1 MKKLLTMVL
10 SLAMLASAIILPA
23 AAQADADVEAYNP
36 NIQLQNMGMDYY
48 WKLFETSSEN
58 VFAQPSSKEA
68 HSGNFSMLLRT
79 DGLSDGQYIRFGQ
92 MYNNRDFSPAYKLTF
107 YAKGNM
113 DMQKVKFGF
122 GETAE
127 TVGDTRYFTVTEA
140 ENGWKKYESVEN
152 FNTSGAFLWMLVYN
166 QDPGTYLYVD
176 DFSAIGTGGDNIFGG
191 AYDSSFE
198 KVYLKEP
205 SEKYESDVCGWI
217 SPWTNKEDAYAE
229 VTDLFSH
236 TGDKSLFIRW
246 LSGVGTN
253 GLHYRIN
260 TALPAGSYEVSMYVK
275 DLGGTNIDIA
285 GEPNDMNDSTFV
297 TAEFQQ
303 EDAGNGWTRLYK
315 DMNYTSNDATYLRL
329 NLHQTNGIYIDD
341 ITYTD
346 KTTGKVVA
354 KVDFEDTYSRYGS
367 STPKKPMNWT
377 LYSPSYPSYYDG
389 RTNYVEVTDEKAY
402 SGNYSAKIAA
412 PSCTGFQRVLTS
424 YLNASAGDYV
434 VTLYARG
441 DFNVKNVWVQASPAT
456 VNNQYTLDFGDL
468 TSVVSDKDGW
478 YKYTA
483 DMEFTKAAT
492 RLDIITIGA
501 VNMLYIDD
509 ISLTKKGET
518 NNLILNGGFEQNKL
532 INKTKLANVIAY
544 PASDGVS
551 GTISWRNP
559 DTDITSIKLYVND
572 TEDTNFTCSTSARAI
587 NSYLLSGLTE
597 GNEYTLRLD
606 MVTADGTDSQTVTL
620 KPRTGNQKPLMSREK
635 CGAWILAGSDYNGS
649 YANMSADIDKSVHYS
664 GDASFRLNS
673 NMDGVKPNV
682 YVSLSQSL
690 TLNTQKDYKVTFKAK
705 LDDSVIPYL
714 LRMGQ
719 SGEYSLEKSCEFTK
733 VSEDQNGWAAFST
746 VISDYDEESA
756 EPLYP
761 KADYSGTYSLVFENG
776 SENVWIDDV
785 EVYAL
790 NESGETE
797 GENLIADGGFEL
809 TGNYATEK
817 TEFTNV
823 VDGVEWELDSI
834 TSGKITASKKVECY
848 DENMVCTYYVAL
860 YKGDVLVNVQT
871 IKKTVEAGTG
881 YEIFSLDITVP
892 EGDGYRIKAFM
903 WTDDLTPIS
912 APDPLA

>member
-10 SLAMLASAIILPA
+10 SLAMLASTIILPA
-23 AAQADADVEAYNP
+23 TAQAEAEQETYNP
-36 NIQLQNMGMDYY
+36 NIQLQNMGTAYY
-48 WKLFETSSEN
+48 WQLWGTNTDTAF
-58 VFAQPSSKEA
+58 VQPSNKEA

-205 SEKYESDVCGWI
+205 SGKYESDVCGWI

-260 TALPAGSYEVSMYVK
+260 TALPAGNYEVSMYVK

-315 DMNYTSNDATYLRL
+315 DMDYTKNAATYLRL

-354 KVDFEDTYSRYGS
+354 KVDFEETYSKYGS
-367 STPKKPMNWT
+367 SSPKKPMNWT
-377 LYSPSYPSYYDG
+377 MYSPAYPSYYDG
-389 RTNYVEVTDEKAY
+389 ITNYAEVTDEKAY
-402 SGNYSAKIAA
+402 SGNYSVKIAA
-412 PSCTGFQRVLTS
+412 PSCTGYQRVLTS
-424 YLNASAGDYV
+424 NLSAQAGEYEV
-434 VTLYARG
+434 SLYARG
-441 DFNVKNVWVQASPAT
+441 DFDRGMMWVQAGPAGASGE
-456 VNNQYTLDFGDL
+456 VTLDFNDL
-468 TSVVSDKDGW
+468 KPVASDKDGW
-478 YKYTA
+478 YKYAGT
-483 DMEFTKAAT
+483 MNLTKGT
-492 RLDIITIGA
+492 SRLDIITIGA

-509 ISLTKKGET
+509 VSLTKAGER
-518 NNLILNGGFEQNKL
+518 NNLLVNGGFEQNKL
-532 INKTKLANVIAY
+532 VNKTKLANVIAY
-544 PASDGVS
+544 PASDGIS

-559 DTDITSIKLYVND
+559 DANITSIKLYVND
-572 TEDTNFTCSTSARAI
+572 TEDANFTCSTSARAI
-587 NSYLLSGLTE
+587 NSYLLSDLAE

-620 KPRTGNQKPLMSREK
+620 KTRTGRQKPLMSREK
-635 CGAWILAGSDYNGS
+635 CGAWTLLGSDSNGS

-664 GDASFRLNS
+664 GDASLRLNS
-673 NMDGVKPNV
+673 NMDGVKANV
-682 YVSLSQSL
+682 YASLSQSL

-705 LDDSVIPYL
+705 LDDSSIPYL

-733 VSEDQNGWAAFST
+733 VSEDQNGWAEFST

-809 TGNYATEK
+809 AGNYAVEK

-823 VDGVEWELDSI
+823 VDGEEWELDSI

-848 DENMVCTYYVAL
+848 DENMVCTYYAAL
-860 YKGDVLVNVQT
+860 YKGDVLVNAQT

-912 APDPLA
+912 VPDSLA

>member
-10 SLAMLASAIILPA
+10 SLAMLASTIILPVTA
-23 AAQADADVEAYNP
+23 RAEAEQETYNP
-36 NIQLQNMGMDYY
+36 NIQLQNMGTAYY
-48 WKLFETSSEN
+48 WQLWGTNTDTAF
-58 VFAQPSSKEA
+58 VQPSNKEA
-68 HSGNFSMLLRT
+68 HSGDFSMFIRT
-79 DGLSDGQYIRFGQ
+79 DGLDDGNYIRLGQ
-92 MYNNRDFSPAYKLTF
+92 QYNNRDYSSTYKLSF

-127 TVGDTRYFTVTEA
+127 TVGDVRYFTVTEA

-152 FNTSGAFLWMLVYN
+152 FTVNGAFLWMLVYN
-166 QDPGTYLYVD
+166 QEPGTYLYVD
-176 DFSAIGTGGDNIFGG
+176 DFSAVGTNNDNIFGG

-205 SEKYESDVCGWI
+205 SGKYESDVCGWMDE
-217 SPWTNKEDAYAE
+217 WTNAENAYAE
-229 VTDLFSH
+229 LTDFASH
-236 TGDKSLFIRW
+236 GGSKSLFVRW
-246 LSGVGTN
+246 AGGAD
-253 GLHYRIN
+253 GKRYKIN
-260 TALPAGSYEVSMYVK
+260 TAMPAGVYTLSMYVK
-275 DLGGTNIDIA
+275 NLGSTNIDIY
-285 GEPNDMNDSTFV
+285 GEGYQNGSTFV
-297 TAEFQQ
+297 TAEFNQ

-315 DMNYTSNDATYLRL
+315 TMTFTSDINYSFLV
-329 NLHQTNGIYIDD
+329 LHNTPGIYIDD
-341 ITYTD
+341 ITFTNE
-346 KTTGKVVA
+346 GGNVVS
-354 KVDFEDTYSRYGS
+354 KVDFEETYSKYGS
-367 STPKKPMNWT
+367 SSPRKPMNWT
-377 LYSPSYPSYYDG
+377 MYSPAYPSYYDG
-389 RTNYVEVTDEKAY
+389 ITNYAEVTDEKAY
-402 SGNYSAKIAA
+402 SGNYSVKIAA
-412 PSCTGFQRVLTS
+412 PSCTGYQRVLTS
-424 YLNASAGDYV
+424 NLNARAGEYEV
-434 VTLYARG
+434 SLYARG
-441 DFNVKNVWVQASPAT
+441 NFDRGMMWVQAGPAGAPGEA
-456 VNNQYTLDFGDL
+456 TLDFNDL
-468 TSVVSDKDGW
+468 KPVASDKDGW
-478 YKYTA
+478 YKYAGT
-483 DMEFTKAAT
+483 MNLTKGT
-492 RLDIITIGA
+492 SRLDIITIGA

-509 ISLTKKGET
+509 VSLTKAGEQ
-518 NNLILNGGFEQNKL
+518 NNLLVNGGFEQNKL
-532 INKTKLANVIAY
+532 VNKTKLANVIAY
-544 PASDGVS
+544 PASDGIS

-559 DTDITSIKLYVND
+559 DADITSIKLYVND
-572 TEDTNFTCSTSARAI
+572 TEDANFTCSTSARAI
-587 NSYLLSGLTE
+587 NSYLLSDLAE
-597 GNEYTLRLD
+597 GNEYTLRLN

-620 KPRTGNQKPLMSREK
+620 KTRTGRQKPLMSREK
-635 CGAWILAGSDYNGS
+635 CGAWTLLGSDSNGS

-664 GDASFRLNS
+664 GDASLRLNS
-673 NMDGVKPNV
+673 NMDGVKANV
-682 YVSLSQSL
+682 YASLSQSL

-705 LDDSVIPYL
+705 LDDSSIPYL

-746 VISDYDEESA
+746 VISDYDEETTDY
-756 EPLYP
+756 LYP
-761 KADYSGTYSLVFENG
+761 AANYSGTYSLVFENG

-809 TGNYATEK
+809 AGNYTVEK

-823 VDGVEWELDSI
+823 VDGEEWELDSI

-860 YKGDVLVNVQT
+860 YKGDILVNVQT